1 MRVAKNTRRFISICI
16 VIFFALA
23 GAAGC
28 AVTEKTNPAGLNDI
42 TGDKAFVEQQESE
55 NGTVP
60 AVVDGDN
67 DEAGAGD
74 NQAEGEVP
82 ATPTEPKP
90 EPAPAGSTIDPSG
103 LSNAKKGWGLKR
115 NDQHQQPE
123 MPASISAELSKYG
136 AYWIG
141 NPDEKAVYLTFDEGY
156 ENGYTGRILDILKA
170 NDVKAAFFVT
180 GHYLES
186 QPALVKRMVEEGH
199 IVGNHTDSHPSLPDI
214 SDEKIKQELLAVEQA
229 YEEITGQKGMRY
241 LRPPMGE
248 YSQRTLAL
256 TNSLGYHN
264 ILWSLAYVDWVPMP
278 GGPDEAYSSVMN
290 NIHNG
295 ALILMHAVSQDNTE
309 ALDRILKDIK
319 GQGYVFKTLDDLT
332 GN

>member
-1 MRVAKNTRRFISICI
+1 MLFYVELVLARDEMLRGIICQFSVNPSLIKIRWWVEIMRVAKNTRRFISICI

-229 YEEITGQKGMRY
+229 YELFTFMNQRGMY
-241 LRPPMGE
+241 
-248 YSQRTLAL
+248 Q
-256 TNSLGYHN
+256 
-264 ILWSLAYVDWVPMP
+264 VPTMQQQT
-278 GGPDEAYSSVMN
+278 
-290 NIHNG
+290 
-295 ALILMHAVSQDNTE
+295 QDNFMNIYQHSGT
-309 ALDRILKDIK
+309 
-319 GQGYVFKTLDDLT
+319 QGMMPHQANINYT
-332 GN
+332 GAQGLI